1 MRGHK
6 SKIDGFVCACFS
18 VCHYKIFGTGVE
30 QMPKVCV
37 RLLRE
42 SIDDPE
48 NEGKKLIW
56 INGILWKA
64 VYAQNAA
71 ENRINSLN

>member
-1 MRGHK
+1 M
-6 SKIDGFVCACFS
+6 
-18 VCHYKIFGTGVE
+18 E

-37 RLLRE
+37 RLRRE